1 MPRPLQVEIYL
12 WGEEEEVGRPLNLF
26 SSCTSLPTPAFFSQ
40 LSLSSDH
47 TLDQSSGF
55 ADKEIEGQR
64 ETETCLRSHNHLVTR
79 PEREILPST
88 ALLTSGSFLSSLLVS
103 SPYLCYSSY
112 HPYCPQSR
120 RNWTLGTLQPR
131 ATGHS
136 RRTREGSKRM
146 EVNTASFQSLKIEA
160 RPTADLGRITLTL
173 LMMAGLLDPGT
184 ASTDPHQPVKITWR
198 LQNGLT

>member
-1 MPRPLQVEIYL
+1 MQGGLDWEDPGQMESENTTSLPIQEHLPMPRPLQVEIYL
-12 WGEEEEVGRPLNLF
+12 WGEEEEVGQPLNLF

-47 TLDQSSGF
+47 KLDQSSGF

-103 SPYLCYSSY
+103 SPYLPLQKSFCTS
-112 HPYCPQSR
+112 QSC
-120 RNWTLGTLQPR
+120 
-131 ATGHS
+131 
-136 RRTREGSKRM
+136 EGK
-146 EVNTASFQSLKIEA
+146 
-160 RPTADLGRITLTL
+160 TL
-173 LMMAGLLDPGT
+173 L
-184 ASTDPHQPVKITWR
+184 
-198 LQNGLT
+198 LQKNLVGVLCPDN

>member
-1 MPRPLQVEIYL
+1 M
-12 WGEEEEVGRPLNLF
+12 
-26 SSCTSLPTPAFFSQ
+26 
-40 LSLSSDH
+40 
-47 TLDQSSGF
+47 
-55 ADKEIEGQR
+55 EG
-64 ETETCLRSHNHLVTR
+64 
-79 PEREILPST
+79 P
-88 ALLTSGSFLSSLLVS
+88 
-103 SPYLCYSSY
+103 LCYSSY

-146 EVNTASFQSLKIEA
+146 EVNTASFQSLKIKA

-198 LQNGLT
+198 LQNGLTREVLNTTTEIHPPNTTWWPDLYFDLKDLVDTPWSGLLVRFRGFGACPGHKSDRESCGGIQHYFCRSWSRVTSNDGVRRWKTSN